1 MGSRRGARS
10 GGGKAA
16 GTRPQPTAERTR
28 PGELGDADPNNDWKA
43 GTTLDQN
50 LFDLPTES
58 DARPADEGRR
68 TNAEESARSSLDRYI
83 RSIGHIR
90 VLSREETAQLATILE
105 SEEAEIRAAILA
117 IPQTAQVLLERW
129 NELRRAG
136 RVTASLATGHRD
148 GSGVDWGRRI
158 DRCMA
163 AVERMLAE
171 RDCIRPRTADAPARR
186 KEIEDRIAGRLAR
199 ARIDLRELLGIHE
212 RFRALIHS
220 KDPLDSAEADR
231 LGLDSPRVRGQIE
244 RADAAL
250 ARLHAAK
257 QTFVRHNLR
266 LVVKIAKRYRNLGV
280 PYLDLIQE
288 GNLGL
293 IRAVEKF
300 EHKRGFHF
308 STYAV
313 WWIAQ
318 AMVRAIQN
326 HSRTVRVPSHMYD
339 HQLRYKRVERD
350 LRQRLGRDP
359 GSEDLAGALDLPI
372 EVVDQVES
380 TLRPNV
386 STQSPLPGTEDL
398 TLESALS
405 DPEAEDPTEELDRE
419 QLRDALGGALGALP
433 DRERQ
438 ILSWRF
444 GIGGSEPQSYAAIGE
459 RLGLSRE
466 RVRQLAERGLR
477 QLAGQ
482 EPVRRLAHVAA
493 APGW

>member
-1 MGSRRGARS
+1 
-10 GGGKAA
+10 
-16 GTRPQPTAERTR
+16 
-28 PGELGDADPNNDWKA
+28 
-43 GTTLDQN
+43 LDTN
-50 LFDLPTES
+50 LFDLPTDS
-58 DARPADEGRR
+58 DGGLADADRSGGED
-68 TNAEESARSSLDRYI
+68 SARSALDRYI

-90 VLSREETAQLATILE
+90 VLSREETAQLAGVLE
-105 SEEAEIRAAILA
+105 REEAEIRAAILA
-117 IPQTAQVLLERW
+117 IPATADHLLERW
-129 NELRRAG
+129 HELRRAG
-136 RVTASLATGHRD
+136 RVTAALASGHRD
-148 GSGVDWGRRI
+148 GSDVDWNRRI
-158 DRCMA
+158 DTCFA
-163 AVERMLAE
+163 AIERLIAE
-171 RDCIRPRTADAPARR
+171 REAIRPRAADALARR
-186 KEIEDRIAGRLAR
+186 KGIDDRIAGRLAR
-199 ARIDLRELLGIHE
+199 VRIELRELLAALD
-212 RFRALIHS
+212 RFRGLAAAE
-220 KDPLDSAEADR
+220 DPLDAAEAER
-231 LGLDSPRVRGQIE
+231 LGVDSPRARGQIE

-300 EHKRGFHF
+300 EHRRGFHF

-339 HQLRYKRVERD
+339 HQLRYKRADRD
-350 LRQRLGRDP
+350 LRQRLGREP
-359 GSEDLAGALDLPI
+359 GRDDIARALDLPI
-372 EVVDQVES
+372 EIADQVEA

-386 STQSPLPGTEDL
+386 STHSPLPGTEDL
-398 TLESALS
+398 SLESALA
-405 DPEAEDPTEELDRE
+405 DEGVEDPAEGVGRE
-419 QLRDALGGALGALP
+419 QLRATLTGALSELP

-438 ILSWRF
+438 ILAWRF
-444 GIGGSEPQSYAAIGE
+444 GIGGEEPMSYAAIGQH
-459 RLGLSRE
+459 LGLSRE

-477 QLAGQ
+477 QLSGQ
-482 EPVRRLAHVAA
+482 ASVRRLAPVAA

>member
-1 MGSRRGARS
+1 MD
-10 GGGKAA
+10 
-16 GTRPQPTAERTR
+16 T
-28 PGELGDADPNNDWKA
+28 
-43 GTTLDQN
+43 N
-50 LFDLPTES
+50 LFDLPTDS
-58 DARPADEGRR
+58 DARLSGEGGLSH
-68 TNAEESARSSLDRYI
+68 AEESARSSLDRYI
-83 RSIGHIR
+83 RSIGQIR
-90 VLSREETAQLATILE
+90 VLSREETAQLASILE

-117 IPQTAQVLLERW
+117 IPRTADVLLERW
-129 NELRRAG
+129 HELRRAG
-136 RVTASLATGHRD
+136 RVTASLAAGHRD

-158 DRCMA
+158 DSCMS
-163 AVERMLAE
+163 AVERLIAE
-171 RDCIRPRTADAPARR
+171 RDSIRPRAADGPARR
-186 KEIEDRIAGRLAR
+186 KGIEDRIAGRLAR
-199 ARIDLRELLGIHE
+199 ARIDLRELLAIHE
-212 RFRALIHS
+212 RFRALVGS
-220 KDPLDSAEADR
+220 TDPLDAAEADR
-231 LGLDSPRVRGQIE
+231 LGIDSTRVRGQIE

-300 EHKRGFHF
+300 EHQRGFHF

-350 LRQRLGRDP
+350 LSQRLGRDP
-359 GSEDLAGALDLPI
+359 ETDDLARALDLPI
-372 EVVDQVES
+372 EIVDQVQA
-380 TLRPNV
+380 TLRSNV

-398 TLESALS
+398 TLENALT
-405 DPEAEDPTEELDRE
+405 DPDAEDPSEGIGRE

-444 GIGGSEPQSYAAIGE
+444 GIGGDEPQSYAAIGE

-477 QLAGQ
+477 QLSAQ

>member
-1 MGSRRGARS
+1 VDTNLSALLTDTDPHPS
-10 GGGKAA
+10 
-16 GTRPQPTAERTR
+16 
-28 PGELGDADPNNDWKA
+28 GDA
-43 GTTLDQN
+43 
-50 LFDLPTES
+50 
-58 DARPADEGRR
+58 GRGG
-68 TNAEESARSSLDRYI
+68 AEESSRSSLDRYI

-90 VLSREETAQLATILE
+90 VLSREETAQLAGILE
-105 SEEAEIRAAILA
+105 AEEAEIRAAILA
-117 IPQTAQVLLERW
+117 IPHTADVLLERW
-129 NELRRAG
+129 HELRRAG
-136 RVTASLATGHRD
+136 RVTASLAAGHRD

-158 DRCMA
+158 DQCMTA
-163 AVERMLAE
+163 IERLVAD
-171 RDCIRPRTADAPARR
+171 RDAIRPRAADGPARR
-186 KEIEDRIAGRLAR
+186 KGIEDRIAGRLAR
-199 ARIDLRELLGIHE
+199 VRIDLRELLAIHE
-212 RFRALIHS
+212 RFRALVGS
-220 KDPLDSAEADR
+220 SDPLDLSEADR
-231 LGLDSPRVRGQIE
+231 LGIDSPRVRGQIE

-288 GNLGL
+288 GNIGL

-300 EHKRGFHF
+300 EHRRGFHF

-339 HQLRYKRVERD
+339 HQLRYKRIERE

-359 GSEDLAGALDLPI
+359 ESDDLANALELPLEI
-372 EVVDQVES
+372 VDQVEA
-380 TLRPNV
+380 TLRPNI
-386 STQSPLPGTEDL
+386 STQSPLAGTEDL

-405 DPEAEDPTEELDRE
+405 DPEAEDPGDGIGRE
-419 QLRDALGGALGALP
+419 QLRDALGGALGTLA

-444 GIGGSEPQSYAAIGE
+444 GIGGDEPQSYAAIGE

-477 QLAGQ
+477 QLASQ

-493 APGW
+493 APGC

>member
-1 MGSRRGARS
+1 MD
-10 GGGKAA
+10 
-16 GTRPQPTAERTR
+16 TH
-28 PGELGDADPNNDWKA
+28 
-43 GTTLDQN
+43 
-50 LFDLPTES
+50 LFDLPTDS
-58 DARPADEGRR
+58 DPRPSGGGARGR
-68 TNAEESARSSLDRYI
+68 AEESARSSLDRYI
-83 RSIGHIR
+83 RTIGHIR
-90 VLSREETAQLATILE
+90 VLSREETAQLASILE
-105 SEEAEIRAAILA
+105 REEAEIRAAILA
-117 IPQTAQVLLERW
+117 IPQTADWLLARW
-129 NELRRAG
+129 HELRRAG
-136 RVTASLATGHRD
+136 RVTASLAAGHRD

-158 DRCMA
+158 DQCMS
-163 AVERMLAE
+163 AVQRLISQ
-171 RDCIRPRTADAPARR
+171 RDAIRPRAADGPARR
-186 KEIEDRIAGRLAR
+186 KGIEDRIAGRLAR
-199 ARIDLRELLGIHE
+199 ARIDLRELLAAHE
-212 RFRALIHS
+212 RFRTLLAS
-220 KDPLDSAEADR
+220 KDPLDAAEVDR
-231 LGLDSPRVRGQIE
+231 LGIDSPRVRDQIE

-250 ARLHAAK
+250 ARMHAAK

-300 EHKRGFHF
+300 EHQRGFHF

-339 HQLRYKRVERD
+339 HQLRYKRIERE

-359 GSEDLAGALDLPI
+359 ESEDLADALELPLEI
-372 EVVDQVES
+372 VDQVEA
-380 TLRPNV
+380 TLRPNI
-386 STQSPLPGTEDL
+386 STQSPLAGTEDL

-405 DPEAEDPTEELDRE
+405 DPDAEDPGEEIGRE
-419 QLRDALGGALGALP
+419 QLRDALGGALGALA

-444 GIGGSEPQSYAAIGE
+444 GIGGDEPQSYAAIGE

-477 QLAGQ
+477 QLATQ
-482 EPVRRLAHVAA
+482 EPIRHLAHAA
-493 APGW
+493 AASGW

>member
-1 MGSRRGARS
+1 
-10 GGGKAA
+10 
-16 GTRPQPTAERTR
+16 
-28 PGELGDADPNNDWKA
+28 LDA
-43 GTTLDQN
+43 N
-50 LFDLPTES
+50 LFDLPTDSGAAPRES
-58 DARPADEGRR
+58 GR
-68 TNAEESARSSLDRYI
+68 AGGDDSARGALDRYI

-90 VLSREETAQLATILE
+90 VLSREETAELAGSLE
-105 SEEAEIRAAILA
+105 REEAELRAAVLA
-117 IPQTAQVLLERW
+117 IPRTADCLLERW
-129 NELRRAG
+129 RQLRRAG
-136 RVTASLATGHRD
+136 RVTASLAAGHRD
-148 GSGVDWGRRI
+148 GSGIDWSRRI
-158 DRCMA
+158 DRCLA
-163 AVERMLAE
+163 EVERMVAR
-171 RDCIRPRTADAPARR
+171 RDAIRPRAADASARR
-186 KEIEDRIAGRLAR
+186 KEIEGRIAARLAR
-199 ARIDLRELLGIHE
+199 AGIELRELLAILD
-212 RFRALIHS
+212 RFRALAAS
-220 KDPLDSAEADR
+220 TDPLDAAEAER
-231 LGLDSPRVRGQIE
+231 LGLDAPSVRGQIE
-244 RADAAL
+244 RADSAL

-300 EHKRGFHF
+300 EHRRGFHF

-339 HQLRYKRVERD
+339 HQLRFKRLERD
-350 LRQRLGRDP
+350 LRQRLGREPERD
-359 GSEDLAGALDLPI
+359 DLARALDLAPEI
-372 EVVDQVES
+372 VDQLES

-398 TLESALS
+398 TLESALCDES
-405 DPEAEDPTEELDRE
+405 AEDPVERLERD
-419 QLRDALGGALGALP
+419 QLSAALEGALGELP
-433 DRERQ
+433 VRERQ

-444 GIGGSEPQSYAAIGE
+444 GIGGAEPQSYAAIGA

-477 QLAGQ
+477 QLSVHDS
-482 EPVRRLAHVAA
+482 VRRLAPPAA
-493 APGW
+493 APGF

>member
-1 MGSRRGARS
+1 VD
-10 GGGKAA
+10 
-16 GTRPQPTAERTR
+16 T
-28 PGELGDADPNNDWKA
+28 
-43 GTTLDQN
+43 N
-50 LFDLPTES
+50 LFDLPT
-58 DARPADEGRR
+58 DADPGTGADSGRSGGGDD
-68 TNAEESARSSLDRYI
+68 SARGALDRYI

-90 VLSREETAQLATILE
+90 VLSREETAQLASILE

-117 IPQTAQVLLERW
+117 IPRTADVLVERW
-129 NELRRAG
+129 RELRRAG
-136 RVTASLATGHRD
+136 RVTAALAAGHRD
-148 GSGVDWGRRI
+148 GSGVDWGRRM
-158 DRCMA
+158 DTCFA
-163 AVERMLAE
+163 AVERLVAE
-171 RDCIRPRTADAPARR
+171 REAIRPRSSDATARR
-186 KEIEDRIAGRLAR
+186 KEIEDRVAGRLAR
-199 ARIDLRELLGIHE
+199 ARIELRELLAIHE
-212 RFRALIHS
+212 RFRALVTS
-220 KDPLDSAEADR
+220 DDPLDANEAER
-231 LGLDSPRVRGQIE
+231 LGLDTPRVRGQIE
-244 RADAAL
+244 RADRAL
-250 ARLHAAK
+250 ARLHGAK

-300 EHKRGFHF
+300 EHRRGFHF

-339 HQLRYKRVERD
+339 HQLRYKRLDRD
-350 LRQRLGRDP
+350 LRQRLGREP
-359 GSEDLAGALDLPI
+359 ERADLALAMELPI
-372 EVVDQVES
+372 EVVDQVEA

-398 TLESALS
+398 TLENALT
-405 DPEAEDPTEELDRE
+405 DEDAEDPSEGIGRE
-419 QLRDALGGALGALP
+419 QLRETLSGALGELP

-438 ILSWRF
+438 ILAWRF
-444 GIGGSEPQSYAAIGE
+444 GIGGDEPQSYAAIGQ

-477 QLAGQ
+477 HLSLHAS
-482 EPVRRLAHVAA
+482 VRRLAHVAA

>member
-1 MGSRRGARS
+1 
-10 GGGKAA
+10 
-16 GTRPQPTAERTR
+16 
-28 PGELGDADPNNDWKA
+28 
-43 GTTLDQN
+43 LDTK
-50 LFDLPTES
+50 LFDLPTDS
-58 DARPADEGRR
+58 DAGSADADRSGGDD
-68 TNAEESARSSLDRYI
+68 SARSALDRYI

-90 VLSREETAQLATILE
+90 VLSREETAELATILE

-117 IPQTAQVLLERW
+117 IPATADLLLERW
-129 NELRRAG
+129 HELRRAG
-136 RVTASLATGHRD
+136 RVTAALAAGHRD
-148 GSGVDWGRRI
+148 GSGTDWGRRI
-158 DRCMA
+158 DTCLA
-163 AVERMLAE
+163 AVERLVAE
-171 RDCIRPRTADAPARR
+171 RRAIRPRAADAPARR
-186 KEIEDRIAGRLAR
+186 KELDDRIAGRLAR
-199 ARIDLRELLGIHE
+199 VRIDLRELLQILE
-212 RFRALIHS
+212 RFQALTAS
-220 KDPLDSAEADR
+220 EDPLADPSGEAER
-231 LGLDSPRVRGQIE
+231 LGLDTPRVRGQIE
-244 RADAAL
+244 RARTAL

-300 EHKRGFHF
+300 EHRRGFHF

-339 HQLRYKRVERD
+339 HQLRYKRVDRE
-350 LRQRLGRDP
+350 LRQRLGGEPGRD
-359 GSEDLAGALDLPI
+359 DLARALELPV

-386 STQSPLPGTEDL
+386 STGSPLPGTEDL
-398 TLESALS
+398 TLENALA
-405 DPEAEDPTEELDRE
+405 DEDAEDPSEGLARD
-419 QLRDALGGALGALP
+419 QLRTTLSRALVELP
-433 DRERQ
+433 ERERQ

-444 GIGGSEPQSYAAIGE
+444 GIGGDEPQSYAAIGV

-477 QLAGQ
+477 QLSAQ
-482 EPVRRLAHVAA
+482 ASVRRLASVAA
-493 APGW
+493 APSW

>member
-1 MGSRRGARS
+1 VD
-10 GGGKAA
+10 
-16 GTRPQPTAERTR
+16 T
-28 PGELGDADPNNDWKA
+28 
-43 GTTLDQN
+43 N
-50 LFDLPTES
+50 LSALLTDT
-58 DARPADEGRR
+58 DARPSGEASRGS
-68 TNAEESARSSLDRYI
+68 AEESSRSSLDRYI

-90 VLSREETAQLATILE
+90 VLSREETAQLAGILE
-105 SEEAEIRAAILA
+105 AEEAEIRAAILA
-117 IPQTAQVLLERW
+117 IPRTADVLLERW
-129 NELRRAG
+129 HELRRAG
-136 RVTASLATGHRD
+136 RVTASLAAGHRD
-148 GSGVDWGRRI
+148 GSGVNWGRRI
-158 DRCMA
+158 DQCMTA
-163 AVERMLAE
+163 IERLVAD
-171 RDCIRPRTADAPARR
+171 RDAIRPRAADGPARR
-186 KEIEDRIAGRLAR
+186 KGIEDRIAGRLAR
-199 ARIDLRELLGIHE
+199 VRIDLRELLAIHE
-212 RFRALIHS
+212 RFRALVGS
-220 KDPLDSAEADR
+220 TDPLDLSEADR
-231 LGLDSPRVRGQIE
+231 LGIDGARVRGQIE

-288 GNLGL
+288 GNIGL

-300 EHKRGFHF
+300 EHRRGFHF

-339 HQLRYKRVERD
+339 HQLRYKRIDRE

-359 GSEDLAGALDLPI
+359 ESDDLARALELPLEI
-372 EVVDQVES
+372 VDQVEA
-380 TLRPNV
+380 TLRPNI
-386 STQSPLPGTEDL
+386 STQSPLAGTEDL

-405 DPEAEDPTEELDRE
+405 DPDAEDPGEGIGRG

-444 GIGGSEPQSYAAIGE
+444 GIGGDEPQSYAAIGE

-477 QLAGQ
+477 QLAAQ
-482 EPVRRLAHVAA
+482 EPVRRLAHAEA

>member
-1 MGSRRGARS
+1 VDTKLSS
-10 GGGKAA
+10 
-16 GTRPQPTAERTR
+16 
-28 PGELGDADPNNDWKA
+28 
-43 GTTLDQN
+43 LD
-50 LFDLPTES
+50 S
-58 DARPADEGRR
+58 DARPSLDAGRS
-68 TNAEESARSSLDRYI
+68 NGEESSRSSLDRYI

-90 VLSREETAQLATILE
+90 VLSREETAGLATILE
-105 SEEAEIRAAILA
+105 AEEAEIRAAILA
-117 IPQTAQVLLERW
+117 IPRTADVLLERW
-129 NELRRAG
+129 HELRRAG
-136 RVTASLATGHRD
+136 RVTASLAAGHRD

-158 DRCMA
+158 DQCMSA
-163 AVERMLAE
+163 IQRLIAE
-171 RDCIRPRTADAPARR
+171 RDSIRPRSADGPARR
-186 KEIEDRIAGRLAR
+186 KGIEDRIAGRLAR
-199 ARIDLRELLGIHE
+199 VRIDLRELLEIHE
-212 RFRALIHS
+212 RFRALIGS
-220 KDPLDSAEADR
+220 TDPLELAEADR
-231 LGLDSPRVRGQIE
+231 QGLDGARVRGQIE

-250 ARLHAAK
+250 ARMHAAK

-300 EHKRGFHF
+300 EHQRGFHF

-339 HQLRYKRVERD
+339 HQLRYKRVERA

-359 GSEDLAGALDLPI
+359 ESDDLANALELPLEI
-372 EVVDQVES
+372 VDQVEA
-380 TLRPNV
+380 TLRPNI
-386 STQSPLPGTEDL
+386 STQNPLPGTEDL
-398 TLESALS
+398 TLESAMT
-405 DPEAEDPTEELDRE
+405 DPDAEDPGEGIGRE
-419 QLRDALGGALGALP
+419 QLRDALGGALGELA

-444 GIGGSEPQSYAAIGE
+444 GIGGDEPQSYAAIGE

-477 QLAGQ
+477 QLSAQ

>member
-1 MGSRRGARS
+1 MD
-10 GGGKAA
+10 
-16 GTRPQPTAERTR
+16 T
-28 PGELGDADPNNDWKA
+28 
-43 GTTLDQN
+43 N
-50 LFDLPTES
+50 LSALLTDS
-58 DARPADEGRR
+58 DARPSGEAGRGS
-68 TNAEESARSSLDRYI
+68 AEESSRSSLDRYI

-90 VLSREETAQLATILE
+90 VLSREETAQLADILE
-105 SEEAEIRAAILA
+105 AEEAEIRAAILA
-117 IPQTAQVLLERW
+117 IPRTADVLLERW
-129 NELRRAG
+129 HELRRAG
-136 RVTASLATGHRD
+136 RVTASLAAGHRD
-148 GSGVDWGRRI
+148 GSGVNWGRRI
-158 DRCMA
+158 DQCMMA
-163 AVERMLAE
+163 IERLVAN
-171 RDCIRPRTADAPARR
+171 RDAIRPRAADGPARR
-186 KEIEDRIAGRLAR
+186 KGIEDRIAGRLAR
-199 ARIDLRELLGIHE
+199 VRIDLRELLAIHE
-212 RFRALIHS
+212 RFRALVGS
-220 KDPLDSAEADR
+220 TNPLDLSEADR
-231 LGLDSPRVRGQIE
+231 LGIDGARVRGQIE

-288 GNLGL
+288 GNIGL

-300 EHKRGFHF
+300 EHRRGFHF

-339 HQLRYKRVERD
+339 HQLRYKRIDRE

-359 GSEDLAGALDLPI
+359 ESDDLARALELPLEI
-372 EVVDQVES
+372 VDQVEA
-380 TLRPNV
+380 TLRPNI
-386 STQSPLPGTEDL
+386 STQSPLAGTEDL

-405 DPEAEDPTEELDRE
+405 DPDAEHPGEGIGRD
-419 QLRDALGGALGALP
+419 QLRDALGGALGALA

-444 GIGGSEPQSYAAIGE
+444 GIGGDEPQSYAAIGE

-477 QLAGQ
+477 QLAAQ
-482 EPVRRLAHVAA
+482 EPVRRLAHTEA

>member
-1 MGSRRGARS
+1 MD
-10 GGGKAA
+10 
-16 GTRPQPTAERTR
+16 T
-28 PGELGDADPNNDWKA
+28 
-43 GTTLDQN
+43 N
-50 LFDLPTES
+50 LFDLPTDA
-58 DARPADEGRR
+58 DARPGGDTGRSH
-68 TNAEESARSSLDRYI
+68 AEESARSSLDRYI

-90 VLSREETAQLATILE
+90 VLSREETAELATVLE

-117 IPQTAQVLLERW
+117 IPGTADVLVGRW
-129 NELRRAG
+129 HELRRAG
-136 RVTASLATGHRD
+136 RVTASLAAGHRD

-158 DRCMA
+158 DGCMS
-163 AVERMLAE
+163 AVERLIAE
-171 RDCIRPRTADAPARR
+171 RDAIRPRSPDGPARR
-186 KEIEDRIAGRLAR
+186 KGIQDRIAGRLAR
-199 ARIDLRELLGIHE
+199 ARIELRELLAIHE
-212 RFRALIHS
+212 RFRGLLAS
-220 KDPLDSAEADR
+220 TDPLDAAEADR
-231 LGLDSPRVRGQIE
+231 LGIDDARARSQIE

-250 ARLHAAK
+250 ARMHAAK

-300 EHKRGFHF
+300 EHERGFHF

-339 HQLRYKRVERD
+339 HQLRYKRVERE

-359 GSEDLAGALDLPI
+359 ETDDLARALELPLEI
-372 EVVDQVES
+372 VDQVEA
-380 TLRPNV
+380 TLRPNL

-398 TLESALS
+398 TLENALT
-405 DPEAEDPTEELDRE
+405 DPDAEDATEGLGRE
-419 QLRDALGGALGALP
+419 QLREALGGALDHLP
-433 DRERQ
+433 DRERM
-438 ILSWRF
+438 ILAWRF
-444 GIGGSEPQSYAAIGE
+444 GIGGDEPQSYAAIGE

-477 QLAGQ
+477 QLSAQ
-482 EPVRRLAHVAA
+482 EPVRRLAHFAA
-493 APGW
+493 AAS

>member
-1 MGSRRGARS
+1 V
-10 GGGKAA
+10 
-16 GTRPQPTAERTR
+16 
-28 PGELGDADPNNDWKA
+28 LV
-43 GTTLDQN
+43 
-50 LFDLPTES
+50 
-58 DARPADEGRR
+58 GRW
-68 TNAEESARSSLDRYI
+68 
-83 RSIGHIR
+83 H
-90 VLSREETAQLATILE
+90 
-105 SEEAEIRAAILA
+105 
-117 IPQTAQVLLERW
+117 
-129 NELRRAG
+129 ELRRAG
-136 RVTASLATGHRD
+136 RVTASLAAGHRD

-158 DRCMA
+158 DSCMA
-163 AVERMLAE
+163 AVERLIAE
-171 RDCIRPRTADAPARR
+171 RDAIRPRSPDGPARR
-186 KEIEDRIAGRLAR
+186 KGIQDRIAGRLAR
-199 ARIDLRELLGIHE
+199 ARIDLRELLAIHE
-212 RFRALIHS
+212 QFRALLRS
-220 KDPLDSAEADR
+220 TDPLDAAEADR
-231 LGLDSPRVRGQIE
+231 LGIDSARVRSQIE

-250 ARLHAAK
+250 ARMHAAK

-300 EHKRGFHF
+300 EHQRGFHF

-359 GSEDLAGALDLPI
+359 ETDDLARALELPI
-372 EVVDQVES
+372 EIVDQVEA
-380 TLRPNV
+380 TLRPNL

-398 TLESALS
+398 TLENALT
-405 DPEAEDPTEELDRE
+405 DPDAEDPTEEVGRE
-419 QLRDALGGALGALP
+419 QLREALDGALDHLP
-433 DRERQ
+433 DRERM

-444 GIGGSEPQSYAAIGE
+444 GIGGDEPQSYAAIGE

-477 QLAGQ
+477 QLSAH

-493 APGW
+493 GAGW